1 MARRVRERKESER
14 RGSILRADEVVAVG
28 PNTAV
33 VGAYRIDEHGRR
45 GEPLFFQVATI
56 RDGKLAGIR
65 DYRRREQALKA
76 AKKAAASSG

>member
-1 MARRVRERKESER
+1 M
-14 RGSILRADEVVAVG
+14 
-28 PNTAV
+28 
-33 VGAYRIDEHGRR
+33 VGAYPIDEHGRR
-45 GEPLFFQVATI
+45 GEPPLFFQVATI